1 MPLPWAVWDPV
12 FCAFSDG
19 ANRLWIV
26 QKNERENLE
35 IRAYTASDAVT
46 EQTVEIDEPTLKTH
60 DVASVCAAVL
70 HQGNACLLVRLSNAD
85 HVLLTYDA
93 EDGTIVAV
101 EKDTGAWLLREYRL
115 EKSTPA

>member
-1 MPLPWAVWDPV
+1 MPLPWVVWDPV
-12 FCAFSDG
+12 FRAFSDG

-35 IRAYTASDAVT
+35 IRTYTASDAVT

-60 DVASVCAAVL
+60 DVASVCVAVL
-70 HQGNACLLVRLSNAD
+70 HQGNACLLVRLSNTD
-85 HVLLTYDA
+85 HVLLTYDV
-93 EDGTIVAV
+93 EDGTIVAL
-101 EKDTGAWLLREYRL
+101 EKDADAWLLREYRL